1 MKRDNLNKFNITNE
15 ITDNLGIPRVYSEQI
30 INSILSLVIEGLK
43 RDHIVKIN
51 GFGTFKLRRKKSRIG
66 RNPKNGKEYLISDR
80 NVVTFYPSNK
90 VKLFINDK

>member
-1 MKRDNLNKFNITNE
+1 MKLQIILVFLAFTQKNYKFNIE
-15 ITDNLGIPRVYSEQI
+15 VI
-30 INSILSLVIEGLK
+30 IDGFLK
-43 RDHIVKIN
+43 DHIVKIN

-90 VKLFINDK
+90 VKLFMKKQIKFIKL